1 MKVFAVIDTNVIV
14 SALLSRNGET
24 PVVKVFQA
32 LMDKKITLMVNDE
45 IISEYKNVLNR
56 PKFKFPAKLI
66 SYILDEIIKNGI
78 HSQRINSEEVFP
90 DAKDIV
96 FYEVALSKPGS
107 FLVTGNLKH
116 FPQTPIVVS
125 PREMMEILK
134 SSMEAK
140 QL

>member
-66 SYILDEIIKNGI
+66 SYILDEITQV
-78 HSQRINSEEVFP
+78 SQVI
-90 DAKDIV
+90 
-96 FYEVALSKPGS
+96 
-107 FLVTGNLKH
+107 
-116 FPQTPIVVS
+116 
-125 PREMMEILK
+125 
-134 SSMEAK
+134 
-140 QL
+140 

>member
-32 LMDKKITLMVNDE
+32 LLDKRITLLVNDE
-45 IISEYKNVLNR
+45 IVSEYKNVLNR
-56 PKFKFPAKLI
+56 PKLKFPARLI
-66 SYILDEIIKNGI
+66 SSILDEVIKNGI
-78 HSQRINSEEVFP
+78 NSQRVHSEEVFH

-96 FYEVALSKPGS
+96 FYEVALSRPGS

-134 SSMEAK
+134 SSVK
-140 QL
+140 TK

>member
-56 PKFKFPAKLI
+56 PKEHEKNKLHQ
-66 SYILDEIIKNGI
+66 SVKLN
-78 HSQRINSEEVFP
+78 
-90 DAKDIV
+90 
-96 FYEVALSKPGS
+96 
-107 FLVTGNLKH
+107 T
-116 FPQTPIVVS
+116 
-125 PREMMEILK
+125 
-134 SSMEAK
+134 
-140 QL
+140 

>member
-32 LMDKKITLMVNDE
+32 LMDKKITLLVNDE

-56 PKFKFPAKLI
+56 PKFRFPTKLI
-66 SYILDEIIKNGI
+66 SSILDEIIKNGI
-78 HSQRINSEEVFP
+78 NSQRIHSDEVFS
-90 DAKDIV
+90 DVKDIV
-96 FYEVALSKPGS
+96 FYEVALSRPGT

-125 PREMMEILK
+125 PREMLEILK
-134 SSMEAK
+134 GT
-140 QL
+140 